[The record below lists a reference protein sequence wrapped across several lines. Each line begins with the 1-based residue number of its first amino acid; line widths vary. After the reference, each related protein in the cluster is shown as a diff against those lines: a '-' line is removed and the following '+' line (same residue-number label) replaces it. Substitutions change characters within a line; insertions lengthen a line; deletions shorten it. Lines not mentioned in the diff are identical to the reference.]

1 MKQTKNIAAAA
12 LRAIAGARRGGPA
25 FCNIAEGTHA
35 GSVTMRAAEAVDSQ
49 NLLVAAGENDGEFV
63 VASASKKPIGVC
75 LDEGA
80 KGDSV
85 SVALPGCAESTFVC
99 RTSANVSA
107 GDSLYASAGGKVSPV
122 AGDGAYKVGVALCSA
137 AAGCPVEIDPQGFGE
152 RAWQVHSCGLY
163 VWTGAT
169 SSETLASGELGEG
182 DIAFASIAAA
192 GGSEKSVSA
201 IVSDGGIT
209 FSLDAAGTASS
220 TKIAWMV
227 LRKN

>member
-1 MKQTKNIAAAA
+1 
-12 LRAIAGARRGGPA
+12 
-25 FCNIAEGTHA
+25 
-35 GSVTMRAAEAVDSQ
+35 MRAAEAVDSQ

-137 AAGCPVEIDPQGFGE
+137 AAGCFGE